1 MESIWKEERQK
12 PDKIKAKQQ
21 QTNKKYITAGTV
33 PFGFMCVI
41 RFVGRVYIS
50 YGGDDPLVLIGG

>member
-1 MESIWKEERQK
+1 MKRRK
-12 PDKIKAKQQ
+12 KKNPDKNKAKQQ